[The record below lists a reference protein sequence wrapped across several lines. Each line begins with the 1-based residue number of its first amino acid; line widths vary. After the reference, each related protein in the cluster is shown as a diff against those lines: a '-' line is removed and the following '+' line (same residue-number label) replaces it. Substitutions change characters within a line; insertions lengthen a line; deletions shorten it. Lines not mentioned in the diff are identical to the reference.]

1 LNQIRQKI
9 RKIIKENF
17 LIGEAKKEI
26 SELENDFALFITKKG
41 VIVNFIIY
49 NTEELE
55 VKGLLSMYKN
65 NNMENYSVSA
75 VAAEKGFGSLMYEIA
90 MTYIYPLGIMPS
102 RDGDVREGAFNIYE
116 KFFDRKDVQKTSIP
130 ETSPDFSEDIANDFS
145 EEEIYF
151 HILQT
156 IYKFSFGKEK
166 LNNLLKNARKFDEN
180 QIKNIIEQS
189 KNFFENKYI

>member
-1 LNQIRQKI
+1 MNQIRKKI

-49 NTEELE
+49 NIKDSKIEA
-55 VKGLLSMYKN
+55 LLSMYKN

-75 VAAEKGFGSLMYEIA
+75 VAAEKGFGALMYEIA

-102 RDGDVREGAFNIYE
+102 RDGDVRGGAFNIYQ
-116 KFFDRKDVQKTSIP
+116 KFFDRKDVKKISIP

-145 EEEIYF
+145 EKEIYY

-156 IYKFSFGKEK
+156 IYKFSFRKEK
-166 LNNLLKNARKFDEN
+166 LNNLLKNAKKFDEN
-180 QIKNIIEQS
+180 QIKEIIKQS
-189 KNFFENKYI
+189 ENFFENKYI

>member
-1 LNQIRQKI
+1 MNQIRQKI

>member
-26 SELENDFALFITKKG
+26 SELENDFSLFITKKG
-41 VIVNFIIY
+41 VILNFIIY
-49 NTEELE
+49 NIKDSKVEA
-55 VKGLLSMYKN
+55 LLSMYKN

-75 VAAEKGFGSLMYEIA
+75 VAAEKGFGPLIYEIA

-116 KFFDRKDVQKTSIP
+116 KFFDRKDVEKQSIP

-166 LNNLLKNARKFDEN
+166 LNNLLKNAKKFDQN
-180 QIKNIIEQS
+180 QIKSIIEQS

>member
-1 LNQIRQKI
+1 MNQIRKKI

-49 NTEELE
+49 NTEESE

>member
-1 LNQIRQKI
+1 LNQIRKKI

-49 NTEELE
+49 NTEESE